1 MSNYNFGQINS
12 YIADDVV
19 RLIIKVTFFMVFSQ
33 MEMKTGIIGAKI
45 PYGQRGGKE
54 WKNGRGVGFNKVYSK
69 YQYLYQAQNC
79 QGCHKA
85 KGERIIEVEVI

>member
-45 PYGQRGGKE
+45 PYGAEGGG
-54 WKNGRGVGFNKVYSK
+54 KNGRMGGGVGFNKVYSK

-85 KGERIIEVEVI
+85 KERTNH